1 MLRNISI
8 AVRYLLLYSEGST
21 FAALNDIGMNKAYTY
36 IIGILVVV
44 MGFTIAILWD
54 SKDSLEK
61 KWKDAVG
68 NVKSY
73 EQQFSS
79 AENKNRAF
87 KLTIDQ
93 LKDSN
98 DSIFVELNATRKE
111 LKIKDSKLK
120 SLQYVGSDF
129 SKVDTIRIPGD
140 TIFKDT
146 NLNIDTLLADEW
158 YSVKVGL
165 EYPSTVVVQPKF
177 KSEKHIVVSA
187 KRETVNPPKR
197 FFLWRLFQKKQWV
210 MQVDVVEKNP
220 YVQNQ
225 TNRHVEIVR

>member
-1 MLRNISI
+1 MNQSKWI
-8 AVRYLLLYSEGST
+8 ATVC
-21 FAALNDIGMNKAYTY
+21 
-36 IIGILVVV
+36 ILVIIWGLSLSV
-44 MGFTIAILWD
+44 AID
-54 SKDSLEK
+54 KYRGYKEK
-61 KWKDAVG
+61 WETAVG

-79 AENKNRAF
+79 SEAKNRVF

-93 LKDSN
+93 LKNSN
-98 DSIFVELNATRKE
+98 DSIFQELNAVRKE
-111 LKIKDSKLK
+111 LKVKDSKLQ

-129 SKVDTIRIPGD
+129 TKTDTIHIKGD

-146 NLNIDTLLADEW
+146 NLNIDTLLSDEW
-158 YSVKVGL
+158 YSMKVGL
-165 EYPSTVVVQPKF
+165 RYPSTVIVEPKF

-197 FFLWRLFQKKQWV
+197 FFLFRMFQRKHTV
-210 MQVDVVEKNP
+210 LNVDVVEKNP

-225 TNRHVEIVR
+225 SNRFVEIVK